1 MAAQDVTNMAAYS
14 ELTCALVP
22 TVKTCGIESF
32 IFERVVTRLQEKPLL
47 LDTIIQHIEKRLV
60 GILT

>member
-47 LDTIIQHIEKRLV
+47 LDTIISNTLKNV
-60 GILT
+60 